1 MVKWHWH
8 TGWQIST
15 MSLYITQHT
24 TSSSLDV
31 WHCEMTLTHG
41 LTNLHHVTVE
51 YTQHT
56 TSSSLD
62 VWHGEV
68 TLKSTSSSLDFW
80 HDEKT
85 LTMDKTFHIIQ
96 VMSYTVKWPHYFRTY
111 SLDVWHV
118 GTLSFTMTFI
128 MIIIPSIKWKAKVQR
143 SMCDGAENIFPT
155 WKGTT
160 WKKLLK
166 SNLSNIFLDFFIII

>member
-1 MVKWHWH
+1 MSDTVKWHWH
-8 TGWQIST
+8 MVCQITTCHCTEHKTYHIIQTGCLTWWSDIDTWSAK
-15 MSLYITQHT
+15 SL
-24 TSSSLDV
+24 
-31 WHCEMTLTHG
+31 
-41 LTNLHHVTVE
+41 HVTVV
-51 YTQHT
+51 YTKHI
-56 TSSSLD
+56 TSSRLD

-68 TLKSTSSSLDFW
+68 TLTI
-80 HDEKT
+80 
-85 LTMDKTFHIIQ
+85 DKTIHIIQ
-96 VMSYTVKWPHYFRTY
+96 LMSYTVKWPHYFRIS

-143 SMCDGAENIFPT
+143 SMCDGAETIFPT